1 MCELNN
7 IDILFYF
14 MNQILNKKV
23 VKMSEEHNVNSL
35 ETSRGGPIYHTWAEP
50 LQQYLGTLQEFV
62 HQLHL
67 SQFS

>member
-1 MCELNN
+1 MCELNYL
-7 IDILFYF
+7 DILSFF
-14 MNQILNKKV
+14 MNQILSKKV
-23 VKMSEEHNVNSL
+23 VKTLEEHNVNSL
-35 ETSRGGPIYHTWAEP
+35 ETSWGGAICHTWAQP

>member
-7 IDILFYF
+7 LNILFYF
-14 MNQILNKKV
+14 MNQILSKKV
-23 VKMSEEHNVNSL
+23 VKTSEEHNVNSL
-35 ETSRGGPIYHTWAEP
+35 ETRGPIYHTWAQP